1 MSGPAPTQ
9 DERPLLGGGSAL
21 ATLAAYSVMLLV
33 AVGLYLG
40 LVRRA
45 GEDLVAP
52 AAEGALGVVAT
63 TAHASLLWHVLLALA
78 VIVVCARALGA
89 FFERVLKQP
98 PVMGEIVAGLLLG
111 PSALGAISPAAA
123 SFLLPTDVAPYLGI
137 VAKIGVVLFM
147 FLVGLELDARLL
159 RGSSHAT
166 MAVSHASIVAPFFF
180 GTVLALALYP
190 RYSNDAVSFTT
201 FSLFVGVSM
210 SVTAFPVLARILSD
224 RRIQHT
230 PLGATAIAC
239 AAVDDVTAWCLLAL
253 VSGVASAQLDGT
265 LVTLVSVGVYLAVM
279 LLVARPLLAKLAAH
293 EEKKTGPVSL
303 DVLALVFASLLLSAV
318 ATEAIGIHALFGA
331 FLVGALLPHEGRL
344 AAEVR
349 HRLEDVVVVMF
360 LPVFFAFTGMRTQI
374 GLVSSGGD
382 WLMVGAIVGVA
393 TLGKFGG
400 TLVAARFSG
409 LGWRES
415 SGLGILMNTRGL
427 MELIVLNVG
436 LDMHVLSP
444 TLFAMMVLMAL
455 VTTFATSPVFA
466 WITRGLPSLAPRTS
480 SPGEL
485 TAPRTSA
492 T

>member
-1 MSGPAPTQ
+1 MTEGSNAQ
-9 DERPLLGGGSAL
+9 ERGGAGATLLGSSNAVL
-21 ATLAAYSVMLLV
+21 TLVAYVVMLLV

-40 LVRRA
+40 LVRST
-45 GEDLVAP
+45 GETLAAP
-52 AAEGALGVVAT
+52 AALGDAAVVAT
-63 TAHASLLWHVLLALA
+63 ASHSSLLWHVLLALA
-78 VIVVCARALGA
+78 VIVVCARGLGA
-89 FFERVLKQP
+89 FFERVLRQP

-111 PSALGAISPAAA
+111 PSALGALSPAAA
-123 SFLLPTDVAPYLGI
+123 SFLLPTEVAPYLGI

-166 MAVSHASIVAPFFF
+166 MAISHASIVAPFFF

-230 PLGATAIAC
+230 PLGVTAIAC

-253 VSGVASAQLDGT
+253 VSGVATAQLDGT
-265 LVTLVSVGVYLAVM
+265 LVTLAEVLGFLAFM

-293 EEKKTGPVSL
+293 EETKTGPVSL
-303 DVLALVFASLLLSAV
+303 DVLAIVFAALLLSAV

-344 AAEVR
+344 ASEVR
-349 HRLEDVVVVMF
+349 HRLEDVVVVLL

-374 GLVSSGGD
+374 GLVSSAGD
-382 WLMVGAIVGVA
+382 WMMVAAVIGVA

-400 TLVAARFSG
+400 TFVAARLSG

-455 VTTFATSPVFA
+455 ATTFATSPVFA

-480 SPGEL
+480 SPGTL
-485 TAPRTSA
+485 QAP
-492 T
+492 

>member
-1 MSGPAPTQ
+1 VSTPPDDGTERTSLLTTARGAGPTI
-9 DERPLLGGGSAL
+9 
-21 ATLAAYSVMLLV
+21 AAYVLMLLV
-33 AVGLYLG
+33 AMGLYLG
-40 LVRRA
+40 PVRGA
-45 GEDLVAP
+45 GDALVAP
-52 AAEGALGVVAT
+52 PAPDAAGVV
-63 TAHASLLWHVLLALA
+63 TAAAHSSLLWHVLLALA
-78 VIVVCARALGA
+78 VIVVSARALGA
-89 FFERVLKQP
+89 VFERFLEQP

-111 PSALGAISPAAA
+111 PSALGAISPDAAA
-123 SFLLPTDVAPYLGI
+123 FLLPAEVAPYLGI

-166 MAVSHASIVAPFFF
+166 MAISHASIVAPFFF
-180 GTVLALALYP
+180 GSVLALALYP
-190 RYSNDAVSFTT
+190 RYGNAGVSFTT

-230 PLGATAIAC
+230 PLGVTAIAC

-253 VSGVASAQLDGT
+253 VSGVATAQLDGT
-265 LVTLVSVGVYLAVM
+265 LVTLVSVLVYLAGM
-279 LLVARPLLAKLAAH
+279 LLVARPLLAALASR

-303 DVLALVFASLLLSAV
+303 DVLAIVFAALLLSAV
-318 ATEAIGIHALFGA
+318 ATEAMGIHALFGA

-344 AAEVR
+344 ATEVR
-349 HRLEDVVVVMF
+349 HRMEDVVVVLL

-374 GLVSSGGD
+374 GLVSSAGD
-382 WLMVGAIVGVA
+382 WLMVGAVIGVA
-393 TLGKFGG
+393 TLGKLGG
-400 TLVAARFSG
+400 TLAAARFSG

-415 SGLGILMNTRGL
+415 AGLGILMNTRGL

-455 VTTFATSPVFA
+455 ATTFATSPIFA
-466 WITRGLPSLAPRTS
+466 WITRGLPSLRPRGS
-480 SPGEL
+480 SPG
-485 TAPRTSA
+485 TVPSP
-492 T
+492 